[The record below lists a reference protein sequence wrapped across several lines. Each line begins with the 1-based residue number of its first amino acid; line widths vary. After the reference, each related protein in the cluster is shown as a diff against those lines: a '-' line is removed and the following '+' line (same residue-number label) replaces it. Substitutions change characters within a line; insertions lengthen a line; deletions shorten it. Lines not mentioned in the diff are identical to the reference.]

1 MAQFIESMAQQI
13 WGETNASTCL
23 AQFPILPFECIRPLV
38 IKALGVFVIVASCL
52 NKAPLFINILKNKSV
67 AGMSPQAVYSESIM
81 YANAAFYSIRR
92 GNPFTA
98 YGEVALITAQSLI
111 VVCMMWIY
119 REPKVS
125 TKEKTAYL
133 LFWGLYIH
141 VVFHVLDKDQLYI
154 LMSLNLPVTC
164 FSRGSQIAAFLKAKH
179 TGTQSIVTVMMN
191 FMGSMIRVATTINE
205 VGYDMP
211 MLTGYGLSLALNG
224 TQIALFLKFKENTQ
238 TYLQSLQDKK
248 KKKKRE

>member
-1 MAQFIESMAQQI
+1 MNPQFIESIAQNI
-13 WGETNASTCL
+13 WGEANATTCVT
-23 AQFPILPFECIRPLV
+23 QFPFLPLSCIQPLL
-38 IKALGVFVIVASCL
+38 IKALGLFVIVASCL

-111 VVCMMWIY
+111 VICFMWIY
-119 REPKVS
+119 REPQVS
-125 TKEKTAYL
+125 MKEKSLYL
-133 LFWGLYIH
+133 LFWACYLH
-141 VVFHVLDKDQLYI
+141 VVFNVLDKDQLYI

-164 FSRGSQIAAFLKAKH
+164 FSRGSQIAAFLKVKH

-191 FMGSMIRVATTINE
+191 FMGSMIRVVTTIHE
-205 VGYDMP
+205 VGLDLP

-224 TQIALFLKFKENTQ
+224 MQIALFLKYKENTKR
-238 TYLQSLQDKK
+238 YLQSLQHKK
-248 KKKKRE
+248 KE